1 MRGSKSCSH
10 SGKMLLLR
18 AQKRNK
24 HIMAEEKMHNGANQD
39 DEMRTAAPHN
49 TDDTTST
56 SSGSEENMA
65 DEESAETECAEDASE
80 SGMAEEEPTE
90 DEEPEGNGEQG
101 EADAALP
108 LHPAPSLSR
117 TTNIPPLM
125 PAGFTRRPV
134 APQDGGK
141 GKKAQRAS
149 AAKKGKAP
157 QAQEAHIETHIET
170 HIGTLRSQSAEPRTA
185 GERPRQRRMKVH
197 SDGGSRFFRRHWWW
211 IVLLALLAVIGA
223 SLPWTL
229 PVMREWEG
237 TDAADTLSA
246 DTPKVAP
253 RPAVAEPDTTGAAAL
268 ADSLRQDSIRR
279 AAAHAYWVR
288 QQQLKAQAEAEAEAE
303 AEGDASQSAPA
314 AHADSV
320 H

>member
-1 MRGSKSCSH
+1 
-10 SGKMLLLR
+10 
-18 AQKRNK
+18 
-24 HIMAEEKMHNGANQD
+24 MHNGANQD
-39 DEMRTAAPHN
+39 DEMRTAAPHD
-49 TDDTTST
+49 TDDTTSP
-56 SSGSEENMA
+56 SSGAEENMA
-65 DEESAETECAEDASE
+65 DEESAETECTEDASA
-80 SGMAEEEPTE
+80 SGMAGEEPTE

-134 APQDGGK
+134 TPQNSGK

-149 AAKKGKAP
+149 AAKKGKAS
-157 QAQEAHIETHIET
+157 QAQGAHIET

-197 SDGGSRFFRRHWWW
+197 SDGGSRFLRRHWWW

-223 SLPWTL
+223 SLPWAL

-253 RPAVAEPDTTGAAAL
+253 RPVVAEPDTTGAAAL

-279 AAAHAYWVR
+279 AAHAYWVR
-288 QQQLKAQAEAEAEAE
+288 QQQLKAKAEAEAEAE
-303 AEGDASQSAPA
+303 AEGDASQAAPA

>member
-1 MRGSKSCSH
+1 MRGSKSCSL

-24 HIMAEEKMHNGANQD
+24 QIMAEEKMHNGANQD
-39 DEMRTAAPHN
+39 DEMRAAAPHD
-49 TDDTTST
+49 TDDTTSP
-56 SSGSEENMA
+56 SSGAEENMA
-65 DEESAETECAEDASE
+65 DEESAETECTEDASE
-80 SGMAEEEPTE
+80 SGMAEEEPTG
-90 DEEPEGNGEQG
+90 DESPEGCGEQG

-117 TTNIPPLM
+117 TTNIPPLT

-149 AAKKGKAP
+149 AAKKGKAT
-157 QAQEAHIETHIET
+157 QAQQEA

-223 SLPWTL
+223 SLPWAL

-253 RPAVAEPDTTGAAAL
+253 RPVVAEPDTTGAAAL

-288 QQQLKAQAEAEAEAE
+288 QQRLKAQTEAKAEAE
-303 AEGDASQSAPA
+303 AEGDASQAAPA

>member
-1 MRGSKSCSH
+1 
-10 SGKMLLLR
+10 
-18 AQKRNK
+18 
-24 HIMAEEKMHNGANQD
+24 MAEEKMHNGANQD
-39 DEMRTAAPHN
+39 DEMRAAAPHD
-49 TDDTTST
+49 TDDTTSP
-56 SSGSEENMA
+56 SSGAEENMA
-65 DEESAETECAEDASE
+65 DEESAETECTEDASE
-80 SGMAEEEPTE
+80 SGMAEEEPTG
-90 DEEPEGNGEQG
+90 DESPEGCGEQG

-134 APQDGGK
+134 APLDGGK

-157 QAQEAHIETHIET
+157 QAQQEA

-211 IVLLALLAVIGA
+211 IVLLVLLAVIGA
-223 SLPWTL
+223 SLPWAL

-237 TDAADTLSA
+237 TDAADTLST

-253 RPAVAEPDTTGAAAL
+253 RPVVAEPDTTGASAL
-268 ADSLRQDSIRR
+268 SDSLRQDSIRR

-303 AEGDASQSAPA
+303 GDASQAAPA